1 MRVCIYIYIICIYIY
16 MCVCFLYVYVYVYVY
31 VCVCVHVYIYI
42 FVYSVC
48 VCVRQVGSEAIRRC
62 DPVTLRYG
70 IRVFASL
77 RRCDAAGR
85 LLASLRY
92 RDAAT
97 LRHCDADGVPLRD
110 AAKLH
115 AVGSLRLRVF
125 RLKLRAAARFFA
137 VSRRCVDAS
146 DAATLQP
153 WGGWWVG
160 LHAVVT
166 SMYWLKQWGLDQI
179 SLFANK
185 HMQTQ
190 QIKST
195 SVASFEVEL

>member
-1 MRVCIYIYIICIYIY
+1 
-16 MCVCFLYVYVYVYVY
+16 MCALGGF
-31 VCVCVHVYIYI
+31 
-42 FVYSVC
+42 
-48 VCVRQVGSEAIRRC
+48 GSDQMLWRCDAAIRFSRLRGVSALRRC
-62 DPVTLRYG
+62 DAARVFAVSRRCDAATPLELLAFSRLRDSAMLRRRRG
-70 IRVFASL
+70 APRVFASL

-110 AAKLH
+110 AATLH
-115 AVGSLRLRVF
+115 AVGSPRLRLF
-125 RLKLRAAARFFA
+125 RLKLRAVARFFA
-137 VSRRCVDAS
+137 VSRRCVYVS

-166 SMYWLKQWGLDQI
+166 SVL
-179 SLFANK
+179 A
-185 HMQTQ
+185 
-190 QIKST
+190 
-195 SVASFEVEL
+195 

>member
-1 MRVCIYIYIICIYIY
+1 MYT
-16 MCVCFLYVYVYVYVY
+16 
-31 VCVCVHVYIYI
+31 
-42 FVYSVC
+42 

-62 DPVTLRYG
+62 DAVMLRYG
-70 IRVFASL
+70 FRVFAVSRRCDAATPLASSRCRDAATLQRLWGSSRLCDSAMLRRRRGAPRVFASL

-85 LLASLRY
+85 LLASLLY

-110 AAKLH
+110 AATLH
-115 AVGSLRLRVF
+115 AVVSPRLRVF
-125 RLKLRAAARFFA
+125 RLKLRAVARFFA

-153 WGGWWVG
+153 WGGWWLG

-166 SMYWLKQWGLDQI
+166 SMYWLKQWP
-179 SLFANK
+179 
-185 HMQTQ
+185 
-190 QIKST
+190 
-195 SVASFEVEL
+195 